1 MREGISHGSLS
12 PSHPG
17 PHSRY
22 SGLFEWTVAKVE
34 EEESGDKYE
43 TLTSALSGNNLHT
56 NSETVFKSLAPHSL
70 PTL

>member
-22 SGLFEWTVAKVE
+22 SGLFEWTVTKVE
-34 EEESGDKYE
+34 GEELGDKCK
-43 TLTSALSGNNLHT
+43 TLTS
-56 NSETVFKSLAPHSL
+56 L
-70 PTL
+70 PCPGEQSTH